1 MKPHELLAEA
11 RRLIDQPSEATGGL
25 WARAATIL
33 ARQALEEKL
42 EQILAERAPGSQS
55 APYEAQLLILR
66 EVLSDP
72 ELAVRTRFVWSAL
85 SSASHVHGYELP
97 PTSKALRDWC
107 DAVGEFL
114 AA

>member
-1 MKPHELLAEA
+1 MNPQELLAAA
-11 RRLIDQPSEATGGL
+11 RRLIEEPSEATGGL

-42 EQILAERAPGSQS
+42 AAVLSELAPGSQS
-55 APYEAQLLILR
+55 APGEAQLLILC
-66 EVLSDP
+66 EVLGDRA
-72 ELAVRTRFVWSAL
+72 LAVRTRFVWSAL
-85 SSASHVHGYELP
+85 SSASHMHGYELP
-97 PTSKALRDWC
+97 ATSKELSDWC

>member
-1 MKPHELLAEA
+1 MIEV
-11 RRLIDQPSEATGGL
+11 PSESTGGL

-42 EQILAERAPGSQS
+42 RQVLSERAPGCQS
-55 APYEAQLLILR
+55 APFEAQLLILC
-66 EVLSDP
+66 EVLNDRA
-72 ELAVRTRFVWSAL
+72 LAVRTRFVWSAL

-97 PTSKALRDWC
+97 PTSRELRDWC
-107 DAVGEFL
+107 DAVSEFL

>member
-1 MKPHELLAEA
+1 VNPRDLLAEA
-11 RRLIDQPSEATGGL
+11 RRLVEQPTAATGGL

-42 EQILAERAPGSQS
+42 EQVLSELAPGSQS
-55 APYEAQLLILR
+55 APWDAQLLILC
-66 EVLSDP
+66 EVLGDR

-97 PTSKALRDWC
+97 PTSKELRDWC

-114 AA
+114 AV